1 MATPDFKKRVIDLLS
16 GTFAANGYYGFP
28 DLGTNSALVASILTS
43 PSYSDGERTKLYNWF
58 AGSPVRVL
66 NEYPRDTA
74 ELPAV
79 FVWRLS
85 DAESSGR
92 NILGDYLGV
101 DDDLDTDETGAEIKG
116 TIVIE
121 QIQVQLW
128 TAGAGGAGQRDVLF
142 LVLRE
147 LLLRGRGFF
156 DAAGI
161 ARVVWSNG
169 KDGQLYDPNEEPH
182 IVHTATGMLTAEL
195 SVSWGFTAA
204 KTSDIQ
210 SSQYIDADTGEVG
223 ADEWEDGY

>member
-1 MATPDFKKRVIDLLS
+1 MDFSGAGHMATPDFKKRVIDLLS

-101 DDDLDTDETGAEIKG
+101 FASALCVLHCALTPLALLIPFFTQIPHLDDFHYWMIAVVALPIIFSLIPGFAQHRKAIVLLFGLTGF
-116 TIVIE
+116 VC
-121 QIQVQLW
+121 
-128 TAGAGGAGQRDVLF
+128 F
-142 LVLRE
+142 LVSI
-147 LLLRGRGFF
+147 F
-156 DAAGI
+156 
-161 ARVVWSNG
+161 W
-169 KDGQLYDPNEEPH
+169 
-182 IVHTATGMLTAEL
+182 
-195 SVSWGFTAA
+195 
-204 KTSDIQ
+204 
-210 SSQYIDADTGEVG
+210 VG
-223 ADEWEDGY
+223 L